1 MRSTLIVGT
10 LAFVTGILS
19 FGAGANAAATA
30 QSRACWVKADNQHL
44 HGMERVKFHATCL
57 KGAGAAPVETG
68 RTEASSSWAKAVTSP
83 SGVTPA
89 TRSRQCS
96 READRR
102 GLTSNKRESFRL
114 ACIGS
119 VAPVRAVGAGQE
131 KPAPTHA
138 KGDSIVNAPNNT
150 GH

>member
-1 MRSTLIVGT
+1 MRAT
-10 LAFVTGILS
+10 LAFATFALS
-19 FGAGANAAATA
+19 VSSLGLCLPAQAAATA
-30 QSRACWVKADNQHL
+30 QSRACWAKADDQHL
-44 HGMERVKFHATCL
+44 HGMERVKFHAACL
-57 KGAGAAPVETG
+57 KGAGAAPEETG
-68 RTEASSSWAKAVTSP
+68 RTQSSSRWAKAVTAP

-89 TRSRQCS
+89 TRSRECS

-138 KGDSIVNAPNNT
+138 KGDPIVNAPNTT